1 MRKIISRLVTG
12 LVLSAAISFTGSM
25 AADECDLVLLTTN
38 NHQLDPA
45 GAFVGTTE
53 VAFLGVDPVT
63 GVTAPTGETLT
74 INCEVSLLAFFAD
87 LEYKTS
93 HVCTGG
99 PGSRVQ
105 FTATHTGSLVPLE
118 NDPDG
123 FEFGFLDSGEIV
135 TGKGRWTCGSDAI
148 GIDPATGDFN
158 ARGRLWSPEAPGEFV
173 GTGLARWCD
182 CSDQ

>member
-1 MRKIISRLVTG
+1 MRKTIHRLLTG
-12 LVLSAAISFTGSM
+12 LVLSAALSFTGGM
-25 AADECDLVLLTTN
+25 AGDNCDLVVITAN
-38 NHQLDPA
+38 NHQFDPA

-53 VAFLGVDPVT
+53 VTFLDVDPAT

-74 INCEVSLLAFFAD
+74 INCAVSLLSFFPD

-93 HVCTGG
+93 HVCKG
-99 PGSRVQ
+99 PSGSRVQ

-123 FEFGFLDSGEIV
+123 FEFGFIDSGEIV

-148 GIDPATGDFN
+148 GIDPVTGGFN
-158 ARGRLWSPEAPGEFV
+158 ARGRLWSPAAPGEFV